1 MNSYKW
7 NLLTI
12 CKIDFTITQMI
23 TDRKLFKLKT
33 VKLIINKMKMRN
45 FIIKKEI
52 LLMKILKSKERIHI
66 LKIISIQI

>member
-7 NLLTI
+7 NLSI
-12 CKIDFTITQMI
+12 IFKIDFTITQMI
-23 TDRKLFKLKT
+23 TDKKLFKLKMFE
-33 VKLIINKMKMRN
+33 LIINKMKMRN

-66 LKIISIQI
+66 LKIISIQF

>member
-23 TDRKLFKLKT
+23 TVRKLFKLKT

-45 FIIKKEI
+45 YIIKKEI

>member
-7 NLLTI
+7 NLSI
-12 CKIDFTITQMI
+12 IYKIDFTITQMI

>member
-7 NLLTI
+7 NLSI
-12 CKIDFTITQMI
+12 IFKIDFTITQMI
-23 TDRKLFKLKT
+23 TDKKLFKLKM
-33 VKLIINKMKMRN
+33 VELIINKMKMRN

-66 LKIISIQI
+66 LKIISIQF

>member
-7 NLLTI
+7 NHSI
-12 CKIDFTITQMI
+12 IFKIDFTITQMI
-23 TDRKLFKLKT
+23 TDKKLFKLKM
-33 VKLIINKMKMRN
+33 VELIINKMKMRN

-66 LKIISIQI
+66 LKIISIQF

>member
-7 NLLTI
+7 NLSI
-12 CKIDFTITQMI
+12 IFKIDFTITQMI
-23 TDRKLFKLKT
+23 TDKKLFKLKT
-33 VKLIINKMKMRN
+33 VELIINKMKMRN

>member
-7 NLLTI
+7 NLSII

>member
-7 NLLTI
+7 NLSI
-12 CKIDFTITQMI
+12 IFKIDFTITQMI
-23 TDRKLFKLKT
+23 TDKKLFKLKT
-33 VKLIINKMKMRN
+33 VELIINKMKMRN

-66 LKIISIQI
+66 LKIISIQF